1 MSFTELTAETIERDY
16 CPRCKYYI
24 DKQFIYKDENIQI
37 TMGTVKECKFRTDTS
52 WICDFK
58 EVKDGNN
65 NQHN

>member
-37 TMGTVKECKFRTDTS
+37 TMGNS
-52 WICDFK
+52 Q
-58 EVKDGNN
+58 GM
-65 NQHN
+65 

>member
-24 DKQFIYKDENIQI
+24 DKLLVYKEKNIQI
-37 TMGTVKECKFRTDTS
+37 NMGTVKECKFRTDTS

-58 EVKDGNN
+58 EDKNGNDD
-65 NQHN
+65 